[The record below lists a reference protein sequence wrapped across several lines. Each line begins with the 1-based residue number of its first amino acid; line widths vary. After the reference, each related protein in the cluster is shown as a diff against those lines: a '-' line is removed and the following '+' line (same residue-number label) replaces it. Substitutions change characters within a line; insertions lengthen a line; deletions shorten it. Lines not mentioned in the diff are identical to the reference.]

1 MGGRITKHF
10 ISEIY
15 SGHWNC
21 VVKFS
26 WCCLKAARFFNVPSF
41 LLPVGCVF
49 HLLYFYVQARRDVK
63 YFNIF
68 LTFYPYCFSFLP
80 NVSML
85 NVFRRMFPVPDF
97 CLAGLEPDQYYGCSV
112 EVVAVDPNRYRHK
125 PDQGWVSAGKGIQL
139 DHTHSKYLHV
149 NSASL
154 GQYWMAQGA
163 TFDKLKL
170 SNHIVPNSD
179 NVSDLRLAYNQRYT
193 LLFAFYK
200 NIEVDIREFV
210 RWF

>member
-1 MGGRITKHF
+1 
-10 ISEIY
+10 
-15 SGHWNC
+15 
-21 VVKFS
+21 
-26 WCCLKAARFFNVPSF
+26 
-41 LLPVGCVF
+41 
-49 HLLYFYVQARRDVK
+49 
-63 YFNIF
+63 
-68 LTFYPYCFSFLP
+68 
-80 NVSML
+80 
-85 NVFRRMFPVPDF
+85 MFPVPDF

-139 DHTHSKYLHV
+139 DHARSKYLHI

-179 NVSDLRLAYNQRYT
+179 NVSDLSRYT
-193 LLFAFYK
+193 IAFAFYK
-200 NIEVDIREFV
+200 NIEVDIYEFV
-210 RWF
+210 R